1 MKKIQ
6 EINAAKPETWT
17 VLNKLQ
23 QKFRISITPEHDKDG
38 SQVKQFF
45 FAKHVHNQL
54 RLFCTLLRQAFEKWQ
69 KAVA

>member
-45 FAKHVHNQL
+45 LRNMYTINYDYFA
-54 RLFCTLLRQAFEKWQ
+54 R
-69 KAVA
+69 